1 MATEPDITP
10 YVPSQEAKDLH
21 AKHLAQAWT
30 DQQASTDAFDNNLL
44 TFSSA
49 ALGLSIAFIKDIV
62 PLEGAEWLKTLYF
75 SWGAFAGCILVT
87 ISSFQIAAQAQV
99 AHQKTLADY
108 YLRSDNNA
116 MNRKSGW
123 FKALPYCAGVGS
135 LLLLLGIVST
145 LVFASKNVSHYK
157 ESKAWQMTTKQKK

>member
-1 MATEPDITP
+1 MAAEPDITP

-21 AKHLAQAWT
+21 AKHLAQAWA

-62 PLEGAEWLKTLYF
+62 PLENAEWLKTLYF

-87 ISSFQIAAQAQV
+87 IGSFQVAARAQF

-108 YLRSDNNA
+108 YLRGDSNA
-116 MNRKSGW
+116 INRKSGW
-123 FKALPYCAGVGS
+123 SKALPYCAGVGS
-135 LLLLLGIVST
+135 LFLLLGIIST
-145 LVFASKNVSHYK
+145 LVFASNNVSHYK

>member
-1 MATEPDITP
+1 MAIEADVTP

-21 AKHLAQAWT
+21 AKHLAQAWA

-49 ALGLSIAFIKDIV
+49 ALGLSVAFIKDIV
-62 PLEGAEWLKTLYF
+62 PLENAEWLKTLYF

-87 ISSFQIAAQAQV
+87 ITSFQIAAQAQS

-108 YLRSDNNA
+108 YLRGDNTA
-116 MNRKSGW
+116 IKRKSGW
-123 FKALPYCAGVGS
+123 SWALPYCAGAGS

-157 ESKAWQMTTKQKK
+157 GSRAWQMTTKQKE